1 MNLSQLKPP
10 KGQKHKN
17 QRIGQGMGSGRG
29 KYSGRGAKGAKSI
42 SGYSRM
48 RGFEGGQM
56 PLHRRLPKRGF
67 TNIFRKEFAIVNL
80 GHLDRLPGDSFD
92 PGKLLELG
100 VIHKLKEGLKILGSG
115 ELKRK
120 ILVKAHLFSKSALEK
135 IKAAGGTAEVI
146 PGVKLNVKKVQ
157 HPGAKAGTK
166 PKSAAP
172 KPAEKPP
179 ADAPEAVGAPVK
191 EKKPSSK
198 KPGAEQPAA
207 EKPAAEKGAEKA
219 SKPKQAKP
227 SGKAS
232 NKEEK

>member
-29 KYSGRGAKGAKSI
+29 KFSGRGAKGAKSI

-80 GHLDRLPGDSFD
+80 GDLDRLEGDSFD

-100 VIHKLKEGLKILGSG
+100 VIRKLKDGLKILGSG
-115 ELKRK
+115 ELKRA
-120 ILVKAHLFSKSALEK
+120 IHVKAHLFSKSALEK
-135 IKAAGGTAEVI
+135 IQAAGGTAEVI
-146 PGVKLNVKKVQ
+146 GGVKLPEKGFVQ
-157 HPGAKAGTK
+157 GPECPEASSRPRRTR
-166 PKSAAP
+166 
-172 KPAEKPP
+172 KPP
-179 ADAPEAVGAPVK
+179 A
-191 EKKPSSK
+191 
-198 KPGAEQPAA
+198 PAGKGSQ
-207 EKPAAEKGAEKA
+207 EENQERRAEKGRK
-219 SKPKQAKP
+219 KQQAQT
-227 SGKAS
+227 G
-232 NKEEK
+232 

>member
-29 KYSGRGAKGAKSI
+29 KFSGRGAKGAKSI

-67 TNIFRKEFAIVNL
+67 TNIFRKEYSIVNL
-80 GHLDRLPGDSFD
+80 GSLEQLAGDAFD

-100 VIHKLKEGLKILGSG
+100 VVRKLKEGLKVLGSG
-115 ELKRK
+115 DLTRA
-120 ILVKAHLFSKSALEK
+120 IHVKAHLFSESALEK
-135 IKAAGGTAEVI
+135 IKAAGGTAEVL
-146 PGVKLNVKKVQ
+146 PGVKPKVQ
-157 HPGAKAGTK
+157 KAPPAKPRATA
-166 PKSAAP
+166 PPAAET
-172 KPAEKPP
+172 AQ
-179 ADAPEAVGAPVK
+179 ADAPEG
-191 EKKPSSK
+191 KKTK
-198 KPGAEQPAA
+198 KG
-207 EKPAAEKGAEKA
+207 AAEKGGEKT

-227 SGKAS
+227 S